1 MAALPSEAEQKAEVA
16 KMDSDLQYVLQE
28 ASASLS
34 TQYQVALRHQSRRR
48 FQAIA
53 DDRAGARVAARDF
66 GLDHNSAAGRVE
78 IAAVVAAWELA
89 KEFASKEIELRAEA
103 KVLGHE
109 GFAGARTPGHA

>member
-53 DDRAGARVAARDF
+53 DDRAGARVAARAQQCS
-66 GLDHNSAAGRVE
+66 G
-78 IAAVVAAWELA
+78 
-89 KEFASKEIELRAEA
+89 
-103 KVLGHE
+103 
-109 GFAGARTPGHA
+109 PC